1 MSMHLFSAPILFML
15 CLCSQ
20 SSLAATHDGPLDGPT
35 FKNCSFVLGSNW
47 KNVTHCNHKKYP
59 FPYSDCWDVPQ
70 PKLFQN
76 VTGWDWCWNFNQ
88 HYCPDATGLPFQGK
102 LITFN
107 ASGDDDGGGEG
118 GGEGLGSCN
127 FCGCYID

>member
-1 MSMHLFSAPILFML
+1 ML